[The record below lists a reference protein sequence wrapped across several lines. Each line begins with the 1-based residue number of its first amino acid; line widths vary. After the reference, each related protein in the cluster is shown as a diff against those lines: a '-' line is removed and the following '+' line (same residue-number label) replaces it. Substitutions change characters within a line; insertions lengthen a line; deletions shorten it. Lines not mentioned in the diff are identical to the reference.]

1 MNEKQ
6 LTDELVQYFEN
17 LEPSLKES
25 LICHPQKLLSR
36 ANAGQE
42 PRWYKIY
49 NDANP
54 RERVGFGVITIDNS
68 NFIVR
73 RIILL
78 HFSVLDKNEYKT
90 YLHKFIDFVWKNDS
104 CSEIK
109 VSLFQIK
116 IDDKIVSDPVL
127 QEAFK
132 SANFRW
138 KQLTNDKETQKRII
152 DFGKSTKEIILI

>member
-1 MNEKQ
+1 MNEND
-6 LTDELVQYFEN
+6 LIEELAIYFN
-17 LEPSLKES
+17 SLEPSVKES
-25 LICHPQKLLSR
+25 LICDPQTLLSR

-54 RERVGFGVITIDNS
+54 RERVGFGVINIDNS
-68 NFIVR
+68 NFTAR

-90 YLHKFIDFVWKNDS
+90 YLHKFIDFIWKNDP

-132 SANFRW
+132 SINFRW

-152 DFGKSTKEIILI
+152 DFGIKVLLNEYF